1 MVLAFTPLVGLCVSV
16 VVQILSC
23 RYGAKVTLFK
33 SIFIGFGAGMA
44 VVLCMGLY
52 AFFMIPGF
60 EEDFVYVLATD
71 LIAYSAFGYCYFHF
85 INLGE
90 TARRIRIMRELY
102 DSDGGL
108 SMEEIL
114 EKYNAKEM
122 VRMRINRLVS
132 KKQILDKAGRYYIG
146 NSTMLLMSKAI
157 VMMKLLVLGKKSEF
171 D

>member
-33 SIFIGFGAGMA
+33 SIFIGFGAGM
-44 VVLCMGLY
+44 